1 MALEANYLDIP
12 ATLTHHGADFLR
24 RTSYPTSGYSLGTR
38 GRRSS
43 RRLIVP
49 PRRRTPV
56 IRLLIVALI
65 LFLGSRVFSMLQ
77 TPREIHPV
85 AATARTATPRPAVAS
100 KPSARPVAT
109 ATPSPSRPAIPSQLP
124 QVKVPVLSASW
135 LRTHPIA
142 EIPSIKGRAA
152 IVVDLTA
159 GQILYQQA
167 QTTRF
172 PEASLTKMMT
182 AMVATDL
189 APLDTVITVPEAAT
203 QVEPNH
209 MGISTGEKLTLRE
222 LLGGMLLDSGN
233 DAAEAI
239 AMGIVDRA
247 TFIGFMNQK
256 AAALHLRA
264 SHFTNPSG
272 LDDADHYSSAYDL
285 AVMGA
290 TLLADYPDLRTI
302 VGSKQVSIYATPQHK
317 AFNPTNIDRL
327 LWTYPGA
334 IGIKPGYTGSAGYCL
349 AAAATRNGRTIL
361 VVVLGSTQHFTD
373 AATLLDFGFRHPVT
387 R

>member
-1 MALEANYLDIP
+1 
-12 ATLTHHGADFLR
+12 LR

-43 RRLIVP
+43 RRLVVP

-56 IRLLIVALI
+56 IRLAIVAVVL
-65 LFLGSRVFSMLQ
+65 LLGSRALGLLQ
-77 TPREIHPV
+77 AHRDIHPV
-85 AATARTATPRPAVAS
+85 AATARTATPHPAVVARAA
-100 KPSARPVAT
+100 PSSRPPAT
-109 ATPSPSRPAIPSQLP
+109 TPSPSRAVVPTQLP

-142 EIPSIKGRAA
+142 ETPSIKGRAA

-159 GQILYQQA
+159 GQILYQQDQA
-167 QTTRF
+167 TRYAD
-172 PEASLTKMMT
+172 ASLTKMMT
-182 AMVATDL
+182 AMVAADL
-189 APLDTVITVPEAAT
+189 VPLDTVLTVPDAAT

-209 MGISTGEKLTLRE
+209 MGISAGEKLTVRE
-222 LLGGMLLDSGN
+222 LLDGMMLDSGN

-247 TFIGFMNQK
+247 AFMNFMNQK
-256 AAALHLRA
+256 ATALHLRA
-264 SHFTNPSG
+264 THFTNPSG

-290 TLLADYPDLRTI
+290 TLLADYPDLRAI
-302 VGSKQVSIYATPQHK
+302 VGSKQISIYSTPQHK
-317 AFNPTNIDRL
+317 AFNPINIDRL
-327 LWTYPGA
+327 LSTYPGA
-334 IGIKPGYTGSAGYCL
+334 IGIKPGYTGAAGYCL

-361 VVVLGSTQHFTD
+361 TVVLGSTQHFTD
-373 AATLLDFGFRHPVT
+373 ATTLLDFGFRHPIT
-387 R
+387 H